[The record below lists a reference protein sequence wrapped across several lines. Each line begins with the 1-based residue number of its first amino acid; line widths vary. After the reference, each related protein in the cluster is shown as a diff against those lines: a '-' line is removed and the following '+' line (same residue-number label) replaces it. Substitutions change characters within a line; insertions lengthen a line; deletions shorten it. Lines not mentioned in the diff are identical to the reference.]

1 VFRVGEHL
9 LKVASMPSRNG
20 PEPRMWEQPPRGHI
34 ISTRRDQR
42 RTMRRLMTGNEA
54 AALAAKMAKPQV
66 IAAYPITPQTSIAE
80 KLAQYTAAG
89 EVAARYIKVESETSA
104 LAACIGGSLGGA
116 RTFTA
121 TSSQGLALMHELLH
135 WASGARLP
143 IVLVNVNRSMAAPW
157 SLGVDHNDTLSQRD
171 TGCLQIYCETAQE
184 VFDTILIAF
193 KLAERI
199 LIPAMVCMD
208 GFYLSHFSEP
218 VDIPEQEEVNRFIP
232 PRRAKYKM
240 DPGDPCTFG
249 GGVSAQVLYELRQR
263 MQADMDAVPDLFE
276 RICLDFSK
284 RFGRRYHAVETLR
297 KQGDELVLITTA
309 TLAGTAK
316 AYVEQAEGV
325 GLIKMRL
332 FRPFPSG
339 ALRKGLHGFKRGVII
354 DRNLSP
360 GAGGIF
366 SQEIKASLYGTK
378 DQIPLVSVIGGL
390 GGVDVTV
397 DHLGT
402 LVRRIREQTVT
413 AEKMH
418 WMEP

>member
-1 VFRVGEHL
+1 M
-9 LKVASMPSRNG
+9 KK
-20 PEPRMWEQPPRGHI
+20 
-34 ISTRRDQR
+34 
-42 RTMRRLMTGNEA
+42 LMTGNEA
-54 AALAAKMAKPQV
+54 AALAAKMAEPQV

-80 KLAQYTAAG
+80 KLAQYAATG
-89 EVAARYIKVESETSA
+89 EVRARYIKVESETSA

-143 IVLVNVNRSMAAPW
+143 IVLVDVNRSMAAPW

-193 KLAERI
+193 KLAERV
-199 LIPAMVCMD
+199 LIPTMVCMD
-208 GFYLSHFSEP
+208 GFYLSHFTEP
-218 VDIPEQEEVNRFIP
+218 VDIPEQKDVDRFLP
-232 PRRAKYKM
+232 PRKAKYKM
-240 DPGDPCTFG
+240 DPKDPCTFG
-249 GGVSAQVLYELRQR
+249 GGVSAQTLYELRQR
-263 MQADMDAVPDLFE
+263 MQADMEAVPELFD
-276 RICLDFSK
+276 RICVDFSK

-297 KQGDELVLITTA
+297 KQGDDLALITTA

-316 AYVEQAEGV
+316 AFVQETKEV
-325 GLIKMRL
+325 GLIKIRL
-332 FRPFPSG
+332 FRPFPRRS
-339 ALRKGLHGFKRGVII
+339 LRKAVKGFKTGVII

-366 SQEIKASLYGTK
+366 AQEIKASLYGTEE
-378 DQIPLVSVIGGL
+378 QIPLVSVIGGL

-397 DHLGT
+397 DHLEA
-402 LVRRIREQTVT
+402 LIHRVREQTVK
-413 AEKMH
+413 AEEIY

>member
-1 VFRVGEHL
+1 
-9 LKVASMPSRNG
+9 M
-20 PEPRMWEQPPRGHI
+20 I
-34 ISTRRDQR
+34 
-42 RTMRRLMTGNEA
+42 MRRLMTGNEA
-54 AALAAKMAKPQV
+54 AALAAKMANPQV

-80 KLAQYTAAG
+80 KLAHYAATG
-89 EVAARYIKVESETSA
+89 EVRARYIKVESETSA

-171 TGCLQIYCETAQE
+171 TGCLQLYCETAQE

-193 KLAERI
+193 KLAEKI
-199 LIPAMVCMD
+199 LIPTMVCMD

-218 VDIPEQEEVNRFIP
+218 LDIPDQQDVEGFLP
-232 PRRAKYKM
+232 PRKARYKM
-240 DPGDPCTFG
+240 DPRDPCTFG

-263 MQADMDAVPDLFE
+263 MQADMEKVPELLE
-276 RICLDFSK
+276 RISLDFSK
-284 RFGRRYHAVETLR
+284 RFGRRYRAVEMIR
-297 KQGDELVLITTA
+297 KQGDDLVLITTA

-316 AYVEQAEGV
+316 AYVKQAEGV
-325 GLIKMRL
+325 ALIKIRL
-332 FRPFPSG
+332 FRPFPSSD
-339 ALRKGLHGFKRGVII
+339 LRKAVQGFERGVII

-366 SQEIKASLYGTK
+366 AQEIKTSLYGTEE
-378 DQIPLVSVIGGL
+378 QIPLVSVIGGL

-397 DHLGT
+397 DHLKA
-402 LVRRIREQTVT
+402 LVRRVREKSVT
-413 AEKMH
+413 DEKMH